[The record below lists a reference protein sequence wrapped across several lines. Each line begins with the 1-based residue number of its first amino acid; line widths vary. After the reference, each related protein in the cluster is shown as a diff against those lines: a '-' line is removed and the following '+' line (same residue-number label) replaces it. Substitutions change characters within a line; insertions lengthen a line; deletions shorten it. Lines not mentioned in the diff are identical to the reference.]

1 MQRKRNRGRIGR
13 PMKILA
19 LCTGTPEKLTGKS
32 YKTGIFKH
40 AVNGAVMI
48 DAEGLVGDAICN
60 RKHHGGVD
68 QAVYIEGSL
77 TLDWW
82 SRELCRPY
90 ESGTFGEN
98 MVISDLDNRVV
109 SVGDRFLSGDLVLE
123 VTACRIPCATFAARM
138 ADPKFVK
145 RYTAAARPGIYCRVI
160 RGGIAEVGT
169 PLEHQPFPGEKVTMP
184 ELMETFGRR
193 LSQVDR
199 ARYLAAPIHY
209 KLRAMLAAQP

>member
-1 MQRKRNRGRIGR
+1 MERKRNRGRIGH

-19 LCTGTPEKLTGKS
+19 LFTGDPERLPGKS

-68 QAVYIEGSL
+68 QAVYVEGSL

-82 SRELCRPY
+82 SKELGRPY
-90 ESGTFGEN
+90 EAGTFGEN
-98 MVISDLDNRVV
+98 MVISDLDNRDAA
-109 SVGDRFLSGDLVLE
+109 VGDRFVVGDLILE
-123 VTACRIPCATFAARM
+123 VTSCRIPCATFAARM
-138 ADPKFVK
+138 ADPRFVK

-160 RGGIAEVGT
+160 RNGVVEAGMPVD
-169 PLEHQPFPGEKVTMP
+169 HQPFAGEKVTMP

-199 ARYLAAPIHY
+199 ARYLASPIHY
-209 KLRAMLAAQP
+209 KLRAMLEAAH

>member
-1 MQRKRNRGRIGR
+1 
-13 PMKILA
+13 MKILA
-19 LCTGTPEKLTGKS
+19 LCTGNAARLPGKS

-40 AVNGAVMI
+40 AINGAVMI

-68 QAVYIEGSL
+68 QAVYVEGSL

-82 SRELCRPY
+82 GRELGRPY
-90 ESGTFGEN
+90 EPGTFGEN
-98 MVISDLDNRVV
+98 MVIEALDNRDVA
-109 SVGDRFLSGDLVLE
+109 VGDRFISGDLVLE

-160 RGGIAEVGT
+160 RGGVVKAGMPVEYT
-169 PLEHQPFPGEKVTMP
+169 PFPGAKVTMP

-193 LSQVDR
+193 LREADR
-199 ARYLAAPIHY
+199 VRYLAAPIHY
-209 KLRAMLAAQP
+209 KLRAMLESQGDEAR

>member
-1 MQRKRNRGRIGR
+1 
-13 PMKILA
+13 MKILA
-19 LCTGTPEKLTGKS
+19 LCIGNPERLAGKS

-68 QAVYIEGSL
+68 QAVYVEGSL

-82 SRELCRPY
+82 AKELGRPY
-90 ESGTFGEN
+90 EPGTFGEN
-98 MVISDLDNRVV
+98 MVISDLDNRDV
-109 SVGDRFLSGDLVLE
+109 SVGDRFISGDLVLE
-123 VTACRIPCATFAARM
+123 VSACRIPCATFAARM

-145 RYTAAARPGIYCRVI
+145 HYTASARPGIYCRVV
-160 RGGIAEVGT
+160 GGGVVAAGT
-169 PLEHQPFPGEKVTMP
+169 SVEHRPFIGEKVTMP
-184 ELMETFGRR
+184 ELMKTFGRR
-193 LSQVDR
+193 LSKVDR

-209 KLRAMLAAQP
+209 KLRAMLETEI

>member
-1 MQRKRNRGRIGR
+1 
-13 PMKILA
+13 MKILA
-19 LCTGTPEKLTGKS
+19 LCTGNPERLAGKN

-48 DAEGLVGDAICN
+48 DTEGLVGDAICN

-82 SRELCRPY
+82 SRELRRPY
-90 ESGTFGEN
+90 EPGTFGEN
-98 MVISDLDNRVV
+98 LVISGLDNRDVA
-109 SVGDRFLSGDLVLE
+109 VGDRFVSGDLTLE
-123 VTACRIPCATFAARM
+123 VTSCRMPCATFAARM

-145 RYTAAARPGIYCRVI
+145 RYTAAARPGLYCRVI
-160 RGGIAEVGT
+160 SGGVAEAGT
-169 PLEHQPFPGEKVTMP
+169 PVEHQPFSGEKVTMP
-184 ELMETFGRR
+184 ELMKTFGRQ
-193 LSQVDR
+193 LSEVDR

-209 KLRAMLAAQP
+209 KLRAILEAQC

>member
-1 MQRKRNRGRIGR
+1 
-13 PMKILA
+13 MKILA
-19 LCTGTPEKLTGKS
+19 LCTGNPERLAGKS

-82 SRELCRPY
+82 SRELGRPH
-90 ESGTFGEN
+90 EPGTFGEN
-98 MVISDLDNRVV
+98 MVISDLDNRDVA
-109 SVGDRFLSGDLVLE
+109 VGDRFTSGPLILE
-123 VTACRIPCATFAARM
+123 VTSCRMPCATFAARM
-138 ADPKFVK
+138 NDRQFVK
-145 RYTAAARPGIYCRVI
+145 RYTVAARPGIYCRVI
-160 RGGIAEVGT
+160 RGGVAEAGT
-169 PLEHQPFPGEKVTMP
+169 PVEHQPFSGEKVTMP
-184 ELMETFGRR
+184 ELMKTFGRQ
-193 LSQVDR
+193 LSEADR

-209 KLRAMLAAQP
+209 KLRAILEVSP

>member
-1 MQRKRNRGRIGR
+1 
-13 PMKILA
+13 MKILA
-19 LCTGTPEKLTGKS
+19 LCISNPERLPGKS

-68 QAVYIEGSL
+68 QAVYVEGSL

-82 SRELCRPY
+82 GTELGQPY
-90 ESGTFGEN
+90 EPGTFGEN
-98 MVISDLDNRVV
+98 MVISGLDNRDVA
-109 SVGDRFLSGDLVLE
+109 VGDRFTSGDIILE
-123 VTACRIPCATFAARM
+123 VTACRMPCATFAARM

-160 RGGIAEVGT
+160 QGGVAEAGMPVDYR
-169 PLEHQPFPGEKVTMP
+169 PFAGEKVTMP
-184 ELMETFGRR
+184 ELIKTFGRR
-193 LSQVDR
+193 LSEADR
-199 ARYLAAPIHY
+199 SRYLAAPIHY
-209 KLRAMLAAQP
+209 KLRALLEAGR

>member
-1 MQRKRNRGRIGR
+1 
-13 PMKILA
+13 MKILA
-19 LCTGTPEKLTGKS
+19 LCTGNPERLAGKS

-82 SRELCRPY
+82 SRELGRPY
-90 ESGTFGEN
+90 EPGTFGEN
-98 MVISDLDNRVV
+98 IVISDLDNRDVA
-109 SVGDRFLSGDLVLE
+109 VGDRFISGDLILE

-138 ADPKFVK
+138 NDPKFVK
-145 RYTAAARPGIYCRVI
+145 RYTVAARPGIYCRVVI
-160 RGGIAEVGT
+160 GGVTEAGT
-169 PLEHQPFPGEKVTMP
+169 AVEHRPFSGEKVTMP

-193 LSQVDR
+193 LSEADR

-209 KLRAMLAAQP
+209 KLRALLEAQR